1 MWKYLTEKSI
11 RHRFAKSR
19 KIRAKRFVPY
29 REASTIVVLADMEG
43 AQQVGEA
50 LRVIGSEGK
59 KIVLYHF
66 TFALQKA
73 GLSFPGIDTVE
84 VSLEDLCQGNTRPR
98 SEICRRF
105 ESLKPD
111 VLVDLTLS
119 DYLPVAYLVASSN
132 APMRLGLKKDSLAPA
147 DIMVQL
153 ESEQATAEG
162 LLRNLLFYWKNI
174 AVKNNNS

>member
-29 REASTIVVLADMEG
+29 REASTIVVLADMQG
-43 AQQVGEA
+43 AQQ
-50 LRVIGSEGK
+50 IGSEGK

>member
-1 MWKYLTEKSI
+1 MTQVSGFILSSEFEVSETFTEISELSSSG
-11 RHRFAKSR
+11 FNVLLQ
-19 KIRAKRFVPY
+19 AKRNGQWW
-29 REASTIVVLADMEG
+29 IL
-43 AQQVGEA
+43 
-50 LRVIGSEGK
+50 K
-59 KIVLYHF
+59 
-66 TFALQKA
+66 
-73 GLSFPGIDTVE
+73 
-84 VSLEDLCQGNTRPR
+84 
-98 SEICRRF
+98 
-105 ESLKPD
+105 SLKPD

-174 AVKNNNS
+174 AVQ

>member
-29 REASTIVVLADMEG
+29 REASTIVVLADMQG

-73 GLSFPGIDTVE
+73 GLSFDTVE

>member
-19 KIRAKRFVPY
+19 KTRAKRFVSY
-29 REASTIVVLADMEG
+29 REASTIVVLANMQG
-43 AQQVGEA
+43 AQQVEAA

-59 KIVLYHF
+59 KVILYHF

-84 VSLEDLCQGNTRPR
+84 ISLEDLCQGHTRPR
-98 SEICRRF
+98 SEVCRRF

-147 DIMVQL
+147 DIMVQV
-153 ESEQATAEG
+153 ESEQATADAEF
-162 LLRNLLFYWKNI
+162 RNLLFCWKNI

>member
-1 MWKYLTEKSI
+1 M
-11 RHRFAKSR
+11 
-19 KIRAKRFVPY
+19 
-29 REASTIVVLADMEG
+29 
-43 AQQVGEA
+43 
-50 LRVIGSEGK
+50 
-59 KIVLYHF
+59 
-66 TFALQKA
+66 
-73 GLSFPGIDTVE
+73 
-84 VSLEDLCQGNTRPR
+84 
-98 SEICRRF
+98 
-105 ESLKPD
+105 KPD

>member
-19 KIRAKRFVPY
+19 KIRTKRFVPY
-29 REASTIVVLADMEG
+29 REASTIVVLADMQG

-59 KIVLYHF
+59 KI
-66 TFALQKA
+66 
-73 GLSFPGIDTVE
+73 
-84 VSLEDLCQGNTRPR
+84 
-98 SEICRRF
+98 
-105 ESLKPD
+105 
-111 VLVDLTLS
+111 